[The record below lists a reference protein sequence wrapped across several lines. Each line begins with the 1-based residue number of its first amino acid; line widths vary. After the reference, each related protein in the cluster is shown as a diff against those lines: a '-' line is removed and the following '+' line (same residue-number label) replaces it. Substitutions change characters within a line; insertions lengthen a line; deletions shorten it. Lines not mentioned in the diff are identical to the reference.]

1 MRNMVPLVESVVGSC
16 HSHSK
21 DISHPQI
28 VYNLLHLQQ
37 HLKDVLD
44 VCVDAPISEPVAC
57 PLVYHR
63 KWASIFRALLVVVVV
78 ASCVCCVC
86 RGWWALASW
95 RKLYPGS
102 QKGESKGLVR
112 HMKTLL

>member
-1 MRNMVPLVESVVGSC
+1 VERVVGSC

-21 DISHPQI
+21 DIA
-28 VYNLLHLQQ
+28 

-44 VCVDAPISEPVAC
+44 VCVDAPISVARSLSFGVSSQVRIKFLGVVGGGYRC
-57 PLVYHR
+57 VLC
-63 KWASIFRALLVVVVV
+63 LL
-78 ASCVCCVC
+78 CVCV

-112 HMKTLL
+112 HMKSM